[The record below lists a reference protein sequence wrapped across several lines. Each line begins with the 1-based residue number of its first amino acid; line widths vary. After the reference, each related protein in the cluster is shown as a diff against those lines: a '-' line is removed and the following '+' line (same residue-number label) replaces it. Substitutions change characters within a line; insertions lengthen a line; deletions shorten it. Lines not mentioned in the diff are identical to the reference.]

1 VNSAIQTSSELVKH
15 YFNEWDNLSSIE
27 KAIEKIA
34 NSDKYKQYCIAIKY
48 GNHWRPSK

>member
-1 VNSAIQTSSELVKH
+1 MNSTMHTSKELVKQ
-15 YFNEWDNLSSIE
+15 YFTEWDKLTDIE
-27 KAIEKIA
+27 KAVEKIA